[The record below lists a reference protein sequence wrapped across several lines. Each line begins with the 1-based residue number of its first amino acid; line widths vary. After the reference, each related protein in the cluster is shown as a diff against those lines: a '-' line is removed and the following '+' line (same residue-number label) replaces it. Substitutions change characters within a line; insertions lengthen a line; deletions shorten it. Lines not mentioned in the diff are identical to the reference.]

1 MTTIVGKDAALE
13 DTLNR
18 FKRIAQELQLDLV
31 EEQWLN
37 PLPDL
42 WSVHLSVASCPAV
55 YSNGKGSSHDA
66 ALA

>member
-42 WSVHLSVASCPAV
+42 WS
-55 YSNGKGSSHDA
+55 GGSTLYRISG
-66 ALA
+66 LCT